1 MSSDKK
7 QGHYYRQIFKL
18 GQIITSE
25 TNLDRLF
32 PVIMEQINQIMQTQR
47 CSVFLHDVDSDELY
61 CQVSTDLKKDEI
73 RISTSHGLA
82 GWVFQNKTA
91 QIINDPYS
99 DPRFLQK
106 VDKATGFKTRNIM
119 CIPLINRKS
128 ICIGTLQVLNKKEAL
143 FSDRDRDLL
152 IAASH
157 YVVISLENARLYK
170 DLKVL
175 DKARERVVDHISHEL
190 KTPVSIILSVLTQ
203 LGRRLADSSSIK
215 GVDKMIQR
223 GLRNVQR
230 LIDLQEKADDILT
243 QDVENISHEYQQ
255 LTYFIETTIFLLDN
269 VQNQNRG
276 FSELTGKI
284 IEHLEDMISH
294 KEFHEEKLYVKTFM
308 EEICDDARSSMGKR
322 RISLVTDFD
331 DTLSIL
337 MDKTVLTKSCR
348 GLLKNAIENT
358 PDHGTIFLKAE
369 FVNKKIEIQF
379 QDYGVGI
386 TKENKGL
393 IFGGFF
399 HTQDTM
405 VYSSKTPYEFNA
417 GGSGADLLRIKTLA
431 ERYGFG
437 IDFKS
442 IRCSFLPQD
451 MDICPGNIEKC
462 KNIAS
467 LEECRS
473 SGKSLFTLQF
483 QPHPMV
489 IDQ

>member
-1 MSSDKK
+1 
-7 QGHYYRQIFKL
+7 
-18 GQIITSE
+18 
-25 TNLDRLF
+25 
-32 PVIMEQINQIMQTQR
+32 
-47 CSVFLHDVDSDELY
+47 
-61 CQVSTDLKKDEI
+61 
-73 RISTSHGLA
+73 
-82 GWVFQNKTA
+82 
-91 QIINDPYS
+91 
-99 DPRFLQK
+99 
-106 VDKATGFKTRNIM
+106 
-119 CIPLINRKS
+119 
-128 ICIGTLQVLNKKEAL
+128 
-143 FSDRDRDLL
+143 
-152 IAASH
+152 
-157 YVVISLENARLYK
+157 
-170 DLKVL
+170 
-175 DKARERVVDHISHEL
+175 
-190 KTPVSIILSVLTQ
+190 
-203 LGRRLADSSSIK
+203 
-215 GVDKMIQR
+215 
-223 GLRNVQR
+223 
-230 LIDLQEKADDILT
+230 
-243 QDVENISHEYQQ
+243 
-255 LTYFIETTIFLLDN
+255 
-269 VQNQNRG
+269 
-276 FSELTGKI
+276 
-284 IEHLEDMISH
+284 
-294 KEFHEEKLYVKTFM
+294 M

-431 ERYGFG
+431 ERHGFG
-437 IDFKS
+437 INFKS
-442 IRCSFLPQD
+442 IRCRFLPLD

-473 SGKSLFTLQF
+473 SGESLFTLQF
-483 QPHPMV
+483 HSLPMV
-489 IDQ
+489 SDQ